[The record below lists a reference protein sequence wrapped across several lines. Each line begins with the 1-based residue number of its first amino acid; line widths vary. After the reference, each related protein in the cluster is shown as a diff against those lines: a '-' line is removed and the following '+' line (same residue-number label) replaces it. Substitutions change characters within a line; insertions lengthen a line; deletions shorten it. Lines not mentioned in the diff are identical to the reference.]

1 MTLIT
6 CEIHRPVVN
15 NQMLISM
22 GKCLSSGMECLGKK
36 LVPWDLLGKR
46 VHLVLSLALCIS
58 HEWSHPS
65 VTTPFLQSIYLSS
78 LFLSCPSFSLSF
90 IQVDKLD
97 ASESLRKEEEQL
109 TEAQPIVYGRTLA
122 LPPHLKH
129 GCQTQFLEGRN
140 PAKFCSNPAPKPSNK
155 PGTKIAWRTW
165 LVESGVFN

>member
-1 MTLIT
+1 MF
-6 CEIHRPVVN
+6 VV
-15 NQMLISM
+15 
-22 GKCLSSGMECLGKK
+22 GYG
-36 LVPWDLLGKR
+36 VPWQEACALRPAWKTCAPCIKLGFM
-46 VHLVLSLALCIS
+46 HLPWMVPSIS
-58 HEWSHPS
+58 HY
-65 VTTPFLQSIYLSS
+65 PFLQSIYLSS

-122 LPPHLKH
+122 LPLHLKQ

-155 PGTKIAWRTW
+155 PGTKITWRTW
-165 LVESGVFN
+165 LVESGVFS